1 MRVLPKSP
9 PNPDVITVTVNQTK
23 PKTEKKLIRVA
34 TAAVTT
40 ATNALKRCQIAA
52 AITAS

>member
-1 MRVLPKSP
+1 MRTTPKGP
-9 PNPDVITVTVNQTK
+9 PNPDVITITVNQTK
-23 PKTEKKLIRVA
+23 PKTDKPVSVA

-52 AITAS
+52 ATTAS

>member
-9 PNPDVITVTVNQTK
+9 PNPDVITVNQTK
-23 PKTEKKLIRVA
+23 PKTEKKLVSVA